1 MHVYILSN
9 VIKTKINQ
17 ISTISFLFVKSKYF
31 IKLYLLITLLMSDK
45 KIIED
50 NEIVYVCA

>member
-1 MHVYILSN
+1 MYILSN

-50 NEIVYVCA
+50 NEIVYVCIS

>member
-1 MHVYILSN
+1 MYILSN

-31 IKLYLLITLLMSDK
+31 L
-45 KIIED
+45 KIVFVDYFIDEW
-50 NEIVYVCA
+50 